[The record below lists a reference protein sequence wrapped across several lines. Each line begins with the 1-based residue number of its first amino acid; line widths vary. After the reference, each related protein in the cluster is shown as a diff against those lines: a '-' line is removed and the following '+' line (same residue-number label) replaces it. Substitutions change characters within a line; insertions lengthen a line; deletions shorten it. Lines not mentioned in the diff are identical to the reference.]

1 MSRRGAVAFVLT
13 LAGVGIVAGPTAPAA
28 AHPLGNFTVN
38 LYSGIQVMPERFE
51 VEYVLDMAEV
61 PTFRERRLIDS
72 DGDGDV
78 SESERAA
85 WADRTARE
93 LAEGLTLSVDGRT
106 TEVELVSRSMR
117 LLPGQGGL
125 EILRLEATYAA
136 PAPDA
141 GRLEYRD
148 ENFGDRL
155 GWREIIAVGR
165 EGRKVHDS
173 TVPDR
178 SVSDALRFYP
188 EDLLSSPLDVTHA
201 SVVFG
206 PGAQT
211 QAGPA
216 VTGSSARPGE
226 GGAFVGLIARPS
238 LSGAVILLS
247 LLLAFGLGAL
257 HALAP
262 GHGKT
267 LMAAYL
273 VGTGGRVRQAA
284 AVGAAVSAMHTA
296 SVLGIGVLVLW
307 VQTAVEPEQAYPWL
321 GLSAGVIAMVLG
333 IGLFLARLRT
343 RSAHGE
349 QGHEHSHEPPAAPPM
364 SRRGLAAIAVSGG
377 ILPSP
382 AALLVLL
389 AAVAL
394 HRVAFGL
401 SLIAAFSVGLATAL
415 VVVGILAIRARDL
428 VAKRF
433 SGKMARS
440 LPLVSAG
447 AIAVAGLILTIRAVA
462 QF

>member
-1 MSRRGAVAFVLT
+1 VSRRGAVAFVLT
-13 LAGVGIVAGPTAPAA
+13 LAGMGIVAGPTAPAA

-61 PTFRERRLIDS
+61 PTFREKRVIDT
-72 DGDGDV
+72 DRDGDV

-85 WADRTARE
+85 WADRTARD
-93 LAEGLTLSVDGRT
+93 LAEGLSLSVDGRT
-106 TEVELVSRSMR
+106 TEVELISRSMR

-136 PAPDA
+136 SAPDA

-155 GWREIIAVGR
+155 GWREIIAIGR
-165 EGRKVHDS
+165 EGRKVHDA

-188 EDLLSSPLDVTHA
+188 EDLLSSPLDVTQA

-206 PGAQT
+206 PGSQT
-211 QAGPA
+211 RAGPA
-216 VTGSSARPGE
+216 VAGSSARPGE

-247 LLLAFGLGAL
+247 LLLAFGLGGL

-273 VGTGGRVRQAA
+273 VGTGGRVRQAV

-296 SVLGIGVLVLW
+296 SVLGIGLLVLW

-321 GLSAGVIAMVLG
+321 GLAAGVIAMALG
-333 IGLFLARLRT
+333 AGLFRARLRT

-349 QGHEHSHEPPAAPPM
+349 HGYDHSHEPAAASPL

-401 SLIAAFSVGLATAL
+401 SLIVAFSIGLATSL
-415 VVVGILAIRARDL
+415 VVIGILAIRARDL
-428 VAKRF
+428 VAHRF
-433 SGKMARS
+433 HDKVVTW
-440 LPLVSAG
+440 LPLLSAG
-447 AIAVAGLILTIRAVA
+447 AIALVGLILTIRALA